1 MGHTGNT
8 VTTNSLP
15 PNGFHGLESADLDLL
30 AIVQLGILNGSV
42 RVPAWGEADAGVQ
55 RMFRDTVRQI
65 LRSHVRPAELED
77 KALRLADSL
86 CGIGLLEQ
94 FLREPEV
101 EEIYVRHGEV
111 AIERGGMLQRNVIHA
126 PDTYWESLVK
136 HVADARGQEISP
148 RHRAVLVD
156 LPSGER
162 FTGLL
167 PPLSDGPAINI
178 RRYGAKDLGMQDL
191 RAFGAFDQYQPRLT
205 GNLDDILDHDL
216 RARVACLPEGSID
229 RFLAWVVAAQAGN
242 IVFAGEFS
250 SGKTTLLNAISQYFP
265 PNAPIAILETFKELQ
280 PPERL
285 FQMRA
290 IAPSML
296 LPGQEEVA
304 TMDWVLNVVYTRTNP
319 AAILLS
325 EIVSPGEAMQ
335 FLMAANLG
343 RRAYST
349 IHGGTVRAALR
360 RLEKFAL
367 QEQSEIGR
375 EVVRELIV
383 GGVNLIVHLAR
394 NPQNGRVFRFVA
406 EVALVTGMAPD
417 GTYQLETLYS
427 GWKSEQGMGAAHL
440 LHHARENL

>member
-1 MGHTGNT
+1 MTLDTGT
-8 VTTNSLP
+8 RDTEARGTD
-15 PNGFHGLESADLDLL
+15 FYGLDESDLALL
-30 AIVQLGILNGSV
+30 AVVQEGILAQEAHL
-42 RVPAWGEADAGVQ
+42 PAWGETDSATLRRFQ
-55 RMFRDTVRQI
+55 DTVRH
-65 LRSHVRPAELED
+65 LLKEHVLPNQLDDTTR
-77 KALRLADSL
+77 RLADSL
-86 CGIGLLEQ
+86 CGVGLLEQ
-94 FLREPEV
+94 FLRHPQV

-111 AIERGGMLQRNVIHA
+111 AIERSGVLERGVIHA
-126 PDTYWESLVK
+126 PDEYWEALVK
-136 HVADARGQEISP
+136 RVADQRGQALSP

-167 PPLSDGPAINI
+167 PPLSDCPAINI
-178 RRYGAKDLGMQDL
+178 RRYGSKELHLDDL
-191 RAFGAFDQYQPRLT
+191 RRRSAFERHTPRLS
-205 GNLDDILDHDL
+205 GSLEDIHEAGL
-216 RARVACLPEGSID
+216 RQRVAALPQGSVE
-229 RFLAWVVAAQAGN
+229 RFLAWTVAAQAGN
-242 IVFAGEFS
+242 IIFAGEFS
-250 SGKTTLLNAISQYFP
+250 SGKTTLLNAVSQYFP
-265 PNAPIAILETFKELQ
+265 PDAPIAILETFKELQ

-349 IHGGTVRAALR
+349 IHGGTVQAALR

-375 EVVRELIV
+375 EVVRELIA
-383 GGVNLIVHLAR
+383 GGVNLVVHLAR
-394 NPQNGRVFRFVA
+394 SAEAGRVFRFVA
-406 EVALVTGMAPD
+406 EVALVTGVASD
-417 GTYQLETLYS
+417 GAYRLERLYS
-427 GWKSEQGMGAAHL
+427 GWKSGQGFDRAHL
-440 LHHARENL
+440 LHHAWENL